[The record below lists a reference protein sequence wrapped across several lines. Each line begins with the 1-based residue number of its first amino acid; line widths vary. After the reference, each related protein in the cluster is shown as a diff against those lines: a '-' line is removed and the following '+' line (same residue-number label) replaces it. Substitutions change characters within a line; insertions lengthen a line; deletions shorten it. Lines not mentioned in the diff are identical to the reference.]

1 MPYQSIENTLSLS
14 RLTTFRNA
22 VANKVGQDCTATTL
36 KLYEWNAQLSSV
48 MFFPLHIYEVV
59 LRNAISEA
67 ISKRYGA
74 DWPTNTVFQ
83 NSLPYKDKSDL
94 VRLTQDNYQGVGK
107 ILPELKLSWYE
118 NMLARR
124 HEGRIWNP
132 YIKHVFP
139 NATQTEVSDIRNALK
154 NGCDII
160 RKQRN
165 RIAHHEPI
173 FNQPTLTQLLPLIE
187 EAISWR
193 CTQTIA
199 WLKGQEKASEIL
211 KNPVI

>member
-22 VANKVGQDCTATTL
+22 VINKVGKDCTATTL

-67 ISKRYGA
+67 ISKRYGD
-74 DWPTNTVFQ
+74 DWPTNVVFQ
-83 NSLPYKDKSDL
+83 NSLPNKDKQDL
-94 VRLTQDNYQGVGK
+94 IRLTQDYQGVGK
-107 ILPELKLSWYE
+107 LLPELKLSWYE
-118 NMLARR
+118 NMLAKR
-124 HEGRIWNP
+124 HEGRIWKP
-132 YIKHVFP
+132 FIEQIFP
-139 NATQTEVSDIRNALK
+139 NSTENTVSAIRNTLK
-154 NGCDII
+154 NGCDTI

-173 FNQPTLTQLLPLIE
+173 FNQPTLNQLLPLID
-187 EAISWR
+187 EAVSWR
-193 CTQTIA
+193 CNQTVA
-199 WLKGQEKASEIL
+199 WLRAQEKATEL
-211 KNPVI
+211 LNNPII

>member
-22 VANKVGQDCTATTL
+22 VVKKIGNDCTATTL

-59 LRNAISEA
+59 LRNAVSEA
-67 ISKRYGA
+67 ISMRYGD
-74 DWPTNTVFQ
+74 DWPTNVVFQ
-83 NSLPYKDKSDL
+83 NSLPYKDKQDL
-94 VRLTQDNYQGVGK
+94 VRLTQDYQGVGK
-107 ILPELKLSWYE
+107 LLPELKLSWYE
-118 NMLARR
+118 NMLAKR
-124 HEGRIWNP
+124 HEGRIWKP
-132 YIKHVFP
+132 FIKQVFP
-139 NATQTEVSDIRNALK
+139 NSTENTVSTIRNTLK

-173 FNQPTLTQLLPLIE
+173 FNQPTLTRLLPLIE
-187 EAISWR
+187 EAVSWR
-193 CTQTIA
+193 CKKTVA
-199 WLKGQEKASEIL
+199 WLRAQEKATEL
-211 KNPVI
+211 LNNPIF